1 MLNFSQ
7 FETRF
12 SQIRGKFKNLATAKI
27 RAHYNLIRNAKTV
40 KARIGTLRTQHIYIY
55 PVDQKVCYSFLI
67 GLY

>member
-1 MLNFSQ
+1 MLNLSQ

-27 RAHYNLIRNAKTV
+27 RAHYNLIGDAKTV
-40 KARIGTLRTQHIYIY
+40 KARISTLRAQRTYIY
-55 PVDQKVCYSFLI
+55 PVDQKVCYFLLI